1 MIAYNYGFPIDH
13 QTLLPPANPRRLRVK
28 PSNPYLVVAAPAATG
43 HRDDGGQAETT
54 ECAGKGVSGIQGGE
68 EMDGTGMEGFGS
80 AARNHDRPKKLP
92 ETHTLKASGT
102 ESTSQFDFNVLK
114 DGDTLSDHQIE
125 LGWKKNRLV
134 VHGDV
139 LRLQTAL
146 PTREYYPGNMLHSR
160 ECASEGLR
168 ASSHERMRRSKTPR
182 RASCCE
188 HGGVQIMSQKIWRGG

>member
-28 PSNPYLVVAAPAATG
+28 QSNPYLVVAAPAATG

-54 ECAGKGVSGIQGGE
+54 DCASKGVGGIQRGE
-68 EMDGTGMEGFGS
+68 EMGGTGIEGCGS

-102 ESTSQFDFNVLK
+102 ESTAQFDFNVLK

-160 ECASEGLR
+160 VRARVCVRVRMSE
-168 ASSHERMRRSKTPR
+168 
-182 RASCCE
+182 
-188 HGGVQIMSQKIWRGG
+188 